1 LGNRKAAAPLARE
14 RRQVKSAEER
24 IPQKMKSVKWLALL
38 FLLNN
43 EVVSWITL
51 AVLTAAALVWFAK
64 EVDRAQR

>member
-1 LGNRKAAAPLARE
+1 MK
-14 RRQVKSAEER
+14 R
-24 IPQKMKSVKWLALL
+24 IKWVAVL

-51 AVLTAAALVWFAK
+51 TVLAAAALVWFAK

>member
-1 LGNRKAAAPLARE
+1 
-14 RRQVKSAEER
+14 
-24 IPQKMKSVKWLALL
+24 MKSVKWLALL

-51 AVLTAAALVWFAK
+51 AVLTAAALVWFGK

>member
-1 LGNRKAAAPLARE
+1 
-14 RRQVKSAEER
+14 
-24 IPQKMKSVKWLALL
+24 MKNIKWLAVL

-51 AVLTAAALVWFAK
+51 TVLTAAALVWFAK

>member
-1 LGNRKAAAPLARE
+1 
-14 RRQVKSAEER
+14 
-24 IPQKMKSVKWLALL
+24 MKSVKWLALL

-51 AVLTAAALVWFAK
+51 AVLTTAALVWFAK